1 MLASI
6 LDHSCT
12 PTCAAIFNGRQVQ
25 VVAMQKIPPG
35 SITTTAT
42 ISYISPME
50 DRETREKQQRRIWHF
65 SCSCSLCTEG
75 SLVDRQKHSLA
86 CSSEGCEGGR
96 PILLGGEEGEEPEE
110 KLCTDVVEVEESEDA
125 EEDAEVVE
133 LVEVEDS
140 DDAAVKVERSK
151 VEIVEVDNSGQENT
165 DEGVEMSE
173 GTLGTYT
180 EVFPCWQCGEV
191 SEVGEQVRE
200 EEK

>member
-12 PTCAAIFNGRQVQ
+12 PTCATIFNGRQVQ

-86 CSSEGCEGGR
+86 CSSKGCEGGR
-96 PILLGGEEGEEPEE
+96 PILLGGEEEGEEPEE

-125 EEDAEVVE
+125 EDAEVVE

-151 VEIVEVDNSGQENT
+151 VEIVEVDNSGQENA
-165 DEGVEMSE
+165 DEGVEMSKGMS
-173 GTLGTYT
+173 GTHT
-180 EVFPCWQCGEV
+180 EALPCWQCGEA

-200 EEK
+200 K